1 MAQEKKDGLK
11 KVEDSKLKEVT
22 GGQLYADS
30 DRGNT
35 EPEPVSDADLQAVS
49 GGTLHADSDRGNTE
63 PEPAEDDDKLASRS

>member
-11 KVEDSKLKEVT
+11 EVEDSKLKEVT

-35 EPEPVSDADLQAVS
+35 EPEQ
-49 GGTLHADSDRGNTE
+49 
-63 PEPAEDDDKLASRS
+63 AEDDDKPASHSS

>member
-11 KVEDSKLKEVT
+11 KVEDGKLKEVT

-35 EPEPVSDADLQAVS
+35 EPEQVTDADLEAVT
-49 GGTLHADSDRGNTE
+49 GGTLYADSDRGNTE
-63 PEPAEDDDKLASRS
+63 PEPAEDDDKPASHS